1 MRCEDFK
8 KSIDVIH
15 RSSDG
20 LGASREQLERHAREC
35 SDCGRLIGVGEDPA
49 KSSLSLAMKQLV
61 LQDARQGLPPAREA
75 LLMEAFRSRHQAARE
90 AAPAGPG
97 ILAAL
102 AGLFSLRGLAVTAT
116 AVAVLAFSFW
126 SWKGAG
132 GTSSSSSGTKL
143 NPSPSIS
150 LNPEI
155 SVNDTKTSGVAKAGE
170 AKDNGNGGELSP
182 LDERLVST
190 RSGRSLASSG
200 TVRRGRVTADL
211 GQFEVEEPAV
221 VGNLSDFVA
230 FDYAEHMAP
239 PDAVR
244 LMRVQMPPSRLV
256 NMGVPVPVNLRSREM
271 VNTDLL
277 VGSDGNPRAI
287 RVVY

>member
-35 SDCGRLIGVGEDPA
+35 SDCGRLIGIGEEPA
-49 KSSLSLAMKQLV
+49 NSSLSVAMKQLV
-61 LQDARQGLPPAREA
+61 VLDARQGLPPAREA
-75 LLMEAFRSRHQAARE
+75 LLMEAFRSRHQATRE
-90 AAPAGPG
+90 AGPG
-97 ILAAL
+97 IFAAL
-102 AGLFSLRGLAVTAT
+102 AGFFSFRVLAVTAT

-132 GTSSSSSGTKL
+132 GASSSNSGTKL

-155 SVNDTKTSGVAKAGE
+155 SGNESKSSGVAKAY
-170 AKDNGNGGELSP
+170 GNAGELP
-182 LDERLVST
+182 PFDGRMVSA
-190 RSGRSLASSG
+190 RSGRSLASSPV
-200 TVRRGRVTADL
+200 TPRGRVTVDL
-211 GQFEVEEPAV
+211 GQFEVEEPAG